1 MAGSGRKRPST
12 GGEKDSSKQSK
23 TKASSD
29 SGISHY
35 PLHEVLTEAQAC
47 LATELKDWGWQ
58 ISSQGSS
65 WLICKKQ
72 SQSEAFR
79 KDLQAKDPL
88 DFAGVSAFDK
98 QEYAAAM
105 KKYGCYECCVTYS
118 WFDPLRFAH
127 RAIPPALR
135 FLPVFQLWFRG
146 SVKLK
151 AEKKYMSLGGVWHAG
166 DSIMESIMVRATSA
180 TDPSTKDLEP
190 LHQDAERVAFL
201 YAWWKAKEQ
210 LLSEKSEANT
220 LALKSF
226 FVKARSYRAT
236 RQHRIHTVR

>member
-1 MAGSGRKRPST
+1 MRES
-12 GGEKDSSKQSK
+12 E
-23 TKASSD
+23 
-29 SGISHY
+29 
-35 PLHEVLTEAQAC
+35 LHEHKSLSFNAC
-47 LATELKDWGWQ
+47 LCVLSCVPGDFCTLILK
-58 ISSQGSS
+58 IRSP
-65 WLICKKQ
+65 K
-72 SQSEAFR
+72 
-79 KDLQAKDPL
+79 
-88 DFAGVSAFDK
+88 
-98 QEYAAAM
+98 
-105 KKYGCYECCVTYS
+105 TN
-118 WFDPLRFAH
+118 LR
-127 RAIPPALR
+127 IP
-135 FLPVFQLWFRG
+135 G

-201 YAWWKAKEQ
+201 YAWWKAKKQ